1 VSPELEREVSE
12 IYREHAG
19 GLLRYART
27 VARDADEARD
37 AVQECFLRYCLERYF
52 GRPIDTPRAWLF
64 QVLRNHLL
72 TKWNS
77 AAETREVASAEL
89 DTMGD
94 ERSNPENLANREQ
107 QARAIRRRLT
117 DRELEC
123 LRLRAE
129 GLSYAEIGQ
138 LLDIRSGTVGAL
150 LARATD
156 KLKWPPGRDG
166 TVGLGTAEAVHSLFL
181 DAANGGGS
189 PVNHQD

>member
-1 VSPELEREVSE
+1 VGSELDREVSQV
-12 IYREHAG
+12 YREHAA

-37 AVQECFLRYCLERYF
+37 AVQECFLRYCMERRY
-52 GRPIDTPRAWLF
+52 GRVIETPRAWLF

-77 AAETREVASAEL
+77 AAETREVATVEL
-89 DTMGD
+89 DSLRD

-107 QARAIRRRLT
+107 QARAIRERLT
-117 DRELEC
+117 GRELEC

-150 LARATD
+150 LARVTD
-156 KLKWPPGRDG
+156 KLRWPPGRQG
-166 TVGLGTAEAVHSLFL
+166 TIGLGTAEAVHCLFL
-181 DAANGGGS
+181 GATPCSTPTLNR
-189 PVNHQD
+189 